1 VDKRWKRVLALV
13 LAFALVLSFAVG
25 CGEDTAEEPTDG
37 DTTTEEPT
45 SDLTVAMVTDT
56 GGLGDKSFNDLA
68 YAALEQAQAEYG
80 IEIDALESNE
90 VADYEPNID
99 QLAGAGF
106 ELIMTVGALMGDTT
120 IAKAP
125 EYPEVNFIGI
135 DQFFEEPADN
145 MLGVTFREQEGAFM
159 AGVVAGLT
167 TTADFDERIN
177 DDLKVAF
184 IGGMDIPPVER
195 FEAGFI
201 AGVRYVNPD
210 VEVISA
216 YAGDF
221 TDQAKGKELAL
232 SAIDQGADVVFAA
245 AGLTGVGSITA
256 CQEAG
261 ALFIG
266 VDADQYETVPGSGD
280 VMLTSAIKK
289 VDVAAFDA
297 IVQAIEGSFPGG
309 ENISYGLAEDAVGMA
324 PYHDFE
330 DVVPAEITDQV
341 DAAREGIL
349 DGSIAVP
356 ATRAEL

>member
-1 VDKRWKRVLALV
+1 VDKRLERILALI
-13 LAFALVLSFAVG
+13 LAIALVMTFAVG
-25 CGEDTAEEPTDG
+25 CAGDAEEEPEDDG
-37 DTTTEEPT
+37 TTTEEPT
-45 SDLTVAMVTDT
+45 SDLMAAMVTDT

-80 IEIDALESNE
+80 IEIRALESNE

-125 EYPEVNFIGI
+125 EYPEVDFIGI
-135 DQFFEEPADN
+135 DQFFEEPAEN

-159 AGVVAGLT
+159 AGVVAGLA
-167 TTADFDERIN
+167 TTADFDDRLNE
-177 DDLKVAF
+177 DLKVAF

-195 FEAGFI
+195 FEAGYI

-221 TDQAKGKELAL
+221 NDQATGKELAL

-297 IVQAIEGSFPGG
+297 IAQTIEGAFPGG
-309 ENISYGLAEDAVGMA
+309 QNLSYGLAEDAVGLA

-330 DVVPAEITDQV
+330 DVVPQDIKDQV
-341 DAAREGIL
+341 DEAEAGIL
-349 DGSIAVP
+349 DGSIVVP